1 MITIPSLLII
11 CLLSCTGNIET
22 CDSEIDTTTSLV
34 HFTKK
39 RGLKLF
45 HQNVRGILSNF
56 IHIEHLLDQCKNID
70 ILSLSETHIKT
81 YYNNDNLYKIQGYQ
95 FIQRSRDK
103 GNGGGVA
110 FYLKENL
117 KWERRLDLETK
128 TCENIWIE
136 INI

>member
-1 MITIPSLLII
+1 MKKKLL
-11 CLLSCTGNIET
+11 
-22 CDSEIDTTTSLV
+22 

-45 HQNVRGILSNF
+45 HQNVRGILTNF

-81 YYNNDNLYKIQGYQ
+81 YSSNDNLYKIQGYQ

-103 GNGGGVA
+103 GNGSGVA

-117 KWERRLDLETK
+117 KWDRRLDLETK
-128 TCENIWIE
+128 TCENILIE